1 MKVHITSA
9 ETGPESW
16 HQHER
21 KLTFLHSISDQRHV
35 LVDDP
40 ESANIILV
48 GNVREQEGWGKRIIQ
63 NKIFKEFP
71 GKSFALSGDD
81 RPLFLHHGIYDN
93 GSKNLIS
100 KHRIKTGSYTL
111 SPEKYQNPYV
121 KKHYE
126 NHTIMKNKEYLFT
139 FKGRDSHPIRKQLFE
154 MQFQRKD
161 IEITDSSNF
170 NLWSNEEIDK
180 SQVQRDYCDLILN
193 SKFTICP
200 QGSGVN
206 SIRLFESMQLGVAPV
221 IISDR
226 WRYPSGPD
234 WQEFSITISERQIH
248 NLEEIVCGYEDL
260 YADMGQKAR
269 QAYYKYF
276 SEPVYFNYLID
287 NCLEILRTQKIP
299 ESWYWKA
306 RYLIVFA
313 KQVKD
318 IVRLRSRMRLVLA
331 EILHT

>member
-1 MKVHITSA
+1 
-9 ETGPESW
+9 
-16 HQHER
+16 
-21 KLTFLHSISDQRHV
+21 
-35 LVDDP
+35 
-40 ESANIILV
+40 
-48 GNVREQEGWGKRIIQ
+48 
-63 NKIFKEFP
+63 
-71 GKSFALSGDD
+71 
-81 RPLFLHHGIYDN
+81 
-93 GSKNLIS
+93 
-100 KHRIKTGSYTL
+100 
-111 SPEKYQNPYV
+111 
-121 KKHYE
+121 
-126 NHTIMKNKEYLFT
+126 
-139 FKGRDSHPIRKQLFE
+139 
-154 MQFQRKD
+154 
-161 IEITDSSNF
+161 
-170 NLWSNEEIDK
+170 
-180 SQVQRDYCDLILN
+180 
-193 SKFTICP
+193 
-200 QGSGVN
+200 
-206 SIRLFESMQLGVAPV
+206 MQLGVAPV

-260 YADMGQKAR
+260 YADMGQEAR